1 MLKRLRLSGFQL
13 EVLLARSF
21 DTFCADLGNLLL
33 LLLQAPIIAICVV
46 VVWNDIEEATDTLY
60 FVLNLSAVWFGAINS
75 CRELVKERA
84 IFLREAALG
93 LEASSYVLAKF
104 LILSMLA
111 LVQCLILTVIVNM
124 FVPLTGNLIGHFLT
138 LWAASLAGSALGL
151 LISACVS
158 TPDKAVALVPIFL
171 IPQILFSDMVM
182 NSQNASNLTKNLKR
196 LTITQWS
203 YLAEKEL
210 CQDIPDNW
218 MILGHWLVVILIG
231 AVCLLLAALLLSR
244 SAPAPRTKSS

>member
-1 MLKRLRLSGFQL
+1 
-13 EVLLARSF
+13 
-21 DTFCADLGNLLL
+21 
-33 LLLQAPIIAICVV
+33 
-46 VVWNDIEEATDTLY
+46 
-60 FVLNLSAVWFGAINS
+60 
-75 CRELVKERA
+75 
-84 IFLREAALG
+84 
-93 LEASSYVLAKF
+93 
-104 LILSMLA
+104 
-111 LVQCLILTVIVNM
+111 
-124 FVPLTGNLIGHFLT
+124 
-138 LWAASLAGSALGL
+138 

-158 TPDKAVALVPIFL
+158 TPDKVVALVPIFL

-182 NSQNASNLTKNLKR
+182 NSQHSSNLTKNLKR